1 MKTVVIIPAR
11 NKSTRLPGKI
21 FKDIE
26 GKPLLQRVIERIK
39 RAKRINQVVIATTR
53 SYEDKSIVEFA
64 KKNGLKY
71 VQGSEED
78 VLSRFV
84 LAAKKTGADIIV
96 RITAD
101 CPLIDP
107 EIIDKAIE
115 QFFKDKLDYIS
126 NATTKRSFPRGLDV
140 EVFSKEALR
149 KANRLGKEKR
159 HREHVTAFI
168 YENPQMFK
176 IGYLLAEGVLK
187 RPDIRLCVDTE
198 EDITL
203 IRKIYK
209 RFLEDNT
216 VDIAKVIDFL
226 DNNPELIEINRKSE
240 LEHLE
245 KNRRE
250 GIKQEFIRRHLSK

>member
-1 MKTVVIIPAR
+1 MKIAAIVQAI
-11 NKSTRLPGKI
+11 NKSTRLPGKV

-26 GKPLLQRVIERIK
+26 GQPLLQRVIERIK

-78 VLSRFV
+78 VLSRFI
-84 LAAKKTGADIIV
+84 LASEKTNADIIV

-126 NATTKRSFPRGLDV
+126 NIAKRSFPRGLDI
-140 EVFSKEALR
+140 EVFSKQALR
-149 KANRLGKEKR
+149 KVNQLGKEKR

-176 IGYLLAEGVLK
+176 IGHLIAEGVLK

-198 EDITL
+198 EDITV

-209 RFLEDNT
+209 RFSQNNT
-216 VDIAKVIDFL
+216 VDITKVIDFL
-226 DNNPELIEINRKSE
+226 DSNPELIEINRKSE
-240 LEHLE
+240 LEHL
-245 KNRRE
+245 KRNRRA
-250 GIKQEFIRRHLSK
+250 GIRQEFIRRHLSK